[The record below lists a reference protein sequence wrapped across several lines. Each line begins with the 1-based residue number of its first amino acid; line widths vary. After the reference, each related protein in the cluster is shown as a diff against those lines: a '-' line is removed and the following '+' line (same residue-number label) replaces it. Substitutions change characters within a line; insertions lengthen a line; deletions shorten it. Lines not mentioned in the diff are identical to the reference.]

1 VDSGQW
7 IVVSGLHRSIA
18 GELLEKWSVISG
30 QGVVDSGEWGVKW
43 TLECVDAG
51 MWEWELKRGQKYKY
65 KLVLYL
71 KL

>member
-1 VDSGQW
+1 MAYGTRFKVQSRTANYSKSGQWIVDSGQW
-7 IVVSGLHRSIA
+7 IVSSGWCR
-18 GELLEKWSVISG
+18 
-30 QGVVDSGEWGVKW
+30 VKW